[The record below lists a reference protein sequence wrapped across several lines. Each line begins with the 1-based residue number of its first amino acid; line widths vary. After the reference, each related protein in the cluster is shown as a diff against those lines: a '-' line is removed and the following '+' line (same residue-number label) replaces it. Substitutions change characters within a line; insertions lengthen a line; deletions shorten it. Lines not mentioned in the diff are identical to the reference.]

1 MKRILALMLA
11 LSMGIIFASCTPS
24 QQGGSSSDSAY
35 TESEGSSAENKTALN
50 PLTGEYTLAKT
61 AVDKRPIAV
70 MINNI
75 KASLPQRGIANA
87 DLYYE
92 AVAEGG
98 ITRIIALFSDI
109 DKIPDIGSL
118 RSARHYYLSLA
129 MGHNA
134 IYCHFGGSAYALNYI
149 KDNGIKTLNFMKTSA
164 SYRDPNRVG
173 KYAYEHTAF
182 TDGERLKKAID
193 KKGIKTDAKVNDAF
207 KFGDNAATLAGGN
220 VATNITVPFSG
231 STKATYTYDAA
242 TGLYKKGQFGTDHID
257 SATGETLA
265 VKNVI
270 VLQTTVGSLANAD
283 KNGRLEFDLS
293 GGTGYYACD
302 GKIVHITWKKGGY
315 NDPMK
320 YYTLDGNELT
330 VTPGKTWVSILSKN
344 ATITYN

>member
-1 MKRILALMLA
+1 MKKILALMLA
-11 LSMGIIFASCTPS
+11 LSMGIIFASCTPAQS
-24 QQGGSSSDSAY
+24 GNNSSDTASVEGGN
-35 TESEGSSAENKTALN
+35 ESEQNKTAFN
-50 PLTGEYTLAKT
+50 HLTGENTLAQS
-61 AVDKRPIAV
+61 AVDKRPIGV

-98 ITRIIALFSDI
+98 ITRILALFSDI
-109 DKIPDIGSL
+109 NTIPDIGSL

-129 MGHNA
+129 MGHDA
-134 IYCHFGGSAYALNYI
+134 IYCHFGGSPYSLNYI
-149 KDNGIKTLNFMKTSA
+149 KNNGIKTINFISTAA

-182 TDGERLKKAID
+182 TDGERLKKAIS
-193 KKGIKTDAKVNDAF
+193 KKGIKTDAKVEDAF
-207 KFGDNAATLAGGN
+207 KFGDNSATLASGN
-220 VATNITVPFSG
+220 AATNITVPFSG

-265 VKNVI
+265 VKNVFI
-270 VLQTTVGSLANAD
+270 LQTEVGSLANAD

-302 GKIVHITWKKGGY
+302 GKIVHITWKKGDY

-320 YYTLDGNELT
+320 YYTLDGKELV
-330 VTPGKTWVSILSKN
+330 VTPGKSWVSLLSNKS
-344 ATITYN
+344 TVSYN

>member
-1 MKRILALMLA
+1 MKKLLALVLA
-11 LSMGIIFASCTPS
+11 LSMSVIFASCT
-24 QQGGSSSDSAY
+24 QAQTGDSSSDSAY
-35 TESEGSSAENKTALN
+35 TESEGSAEQNKYEFN
-50 PLTGEYTLAKT
+50 PLTGENTLAKT
-61 AVDKRPIAV
+61 AVNKRPIGV

-75 KASLPQRGIANA
+75 KASLPQRGIAKA

-98 ITRIIALFSDI
+98 ITRILALFSDI
-109 DKIPDIGSL
+109 DTIPDLGSL

-149 KDNGIKTLNFMKTSA
+149 KDNNINTVNFISTSA
-164 SYRDPNRVG
+164 SYRDPDRVG

-182 TDGERLKKAID
+182 TDGERLKKAIS
-193 KKGIKTDAKVNDAF
+193 KRNIETDAKVNNAF
-207 KFGDNAATLAGGN
+207 KFGDNSEILAGGN
-220 VATNITVPFSG
+220 VATNILVPFSG
-231 STKATYTYDAA
+231 STKATYTYDAES
-242 TGLYKKGQFGTDHID
+242 GLYKKGQFGTDHID
-257 SATGETLA
+257 AATGETLA

-293 GGTGYYACD
+293 SGTGYYACD

-315 NDPMK
+315 SDAMK
-320 YYTLDGNELT
+320 YYTLDGKELV
-330 VTPGKTWVSILSKN
+330 VTPGKTYVSILSKN